1 MTMNKKIIP
10 TAILDDMSENIGI
23 ASMTVRYTQRP
34 DGNDPN
40 LQDQFLTIDAVGYD
54 DGDEESV
61 AKGVPGHYLVL
72 QTERWAIDDPKEME
86 LVLNDFM
93 NRLNANDGEL
103 VIANDGELV
112 IERNPSEDEILER
125 YIADNNHS
133 QAEATRDETNLD
145 PLEGIE
151 FTDSEPDQQEEPN
164 PKPKKTPKVPKP
176 VDVLID
182 GEWVTFESVNKAAK
196 ALGVSPA
203 WLGKS
208 LQLGKTCNGRP
219 VRYSDP
225 ELDAS
230 LAEIKERDK
239 QPYQI
244 SRP

>member
-1 MTMNKKIIP
+1 MNKKIIP
-10 TAILDDMSENIGI
+10 TAMLDEHSVNIGI
-23 ASMTVRYTQRP
+23 DKMTVRYTQQP
-34 DGNDPN
+34 DCNDPD
-40 LQDQFLTIDAVGYD
+40 QQPQFLTVEAVGYD

-61 AKGVPGHYLVL
+61 MKGEQGYYLVL
-72 QTERWAIDDPKEME
+72 STERWAIDRPKEME

-103 VIANDGELV
+103 VI
-112 IERNPSEDEILER
+112 ERNPSEDEILEK

-151 FTDSEPDQQEEPN
+151 FTDSEPDQQEEPD
-164 PKPKKTPKVPKP
+164 PKPKKTPNAPKP
-176 VDVLID
+176 VDVLVD
-182 GEWVTFESVNKAAK
+182 GEWVTFESANKAAQ

-208 LQLGKTCNGRP
+208 LQLGKTCNGRH
-219 VRYSDP
+219 VRYSNP
-225 ELDAS
+225 ELDATF
-230 LAEIKERDK
+230 AEIKERDK

>member
-1 MTMNKKIIP
+1 MNKKIIP

-40 LQDQFLTIDAVGYD
+40 LQDQFLTIEAVGYD

-61 AKGVPGHYLVL
+61 AEGTPGHYLVL
-72 QTERWAIDDPKEME
+72 QTERWAIDDPKEMA

-103 VIANDGELV
+103 VIKRNPSEDELV

-145 PLEGIE
+145 PLEGI
-151 FTDSEPDQQEEPN
+151 
-164 PKPKKTPKVPKP
+164 
-176 VDVLID
+176 
-182 GEWVTFESVNKAAK
+182 
-196 ALGVSPA
+196 
-203 WLGKS
+203 
-208 LQLGKTCNGRP
+208 
-219 VRYSDP
+219 
-225 ELDAS
+225 
-230 LAEIKERDK
+230 
-239 QPYQI
+239 
-244 SRP
+244 

>member
-72 QTERWAIDDPKEME
+72 QTERWAIDDPKEMK
-86 LVLNDFM
+86 LVLNDFFA
-93 NRLNANDGEL
+93 RLGVNQGL
-103 VIANDGELV
+103 PLLKIADEVVMKRPHG
-112 IERNPSEDEILER
+112 EDEILER

-151 FTDSEPDQQEEPN
+151 FTDSEPDQQEEPD
-164 PKPKKTPKVPKP
+164 PKPKKTPKAPKP
-176 VDVLID
+176 VDVLVD
-182 GEWVTFESVNKAAK
+182 GGWVTFESANKAAQ

-208 LQLGKTCNGRP
+208 LQLGKTCNGRH
-219 VRYSDP
+219 VRYSNP
-225 ELDAS
+225 ELDATF
-230 LAEIKERDK
+230 AEIKERDK